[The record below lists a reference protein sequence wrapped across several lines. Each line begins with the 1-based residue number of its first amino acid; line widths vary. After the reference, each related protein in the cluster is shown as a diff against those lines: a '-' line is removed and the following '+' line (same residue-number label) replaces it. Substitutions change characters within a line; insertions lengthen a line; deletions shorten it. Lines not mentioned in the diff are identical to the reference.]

1 MPAPHHLPCAELRSR
16 PQVYPY
22 EALIVTNRLRVKLP
36 KDVDRTRLERHLSP
50 EDFHAAFGMSAAE
63 FERLALW
70 KRNELKKKA
79 LLF

>member
-1 MPAPHHLPCAELRSR
+1 MSWANSGRSDSAPPCVPL
-16 PQVYPY
+16 
-22 EALIVTNRLRVKLP
+22 K
-36 KDVDRTRLERHLSP
+36 RHLSP